1 MIDEPFDPA
10 SPDLRATRLNPEAGA
25 HPIPEDPREIAA
37 ALRASERVLAQY
49 PYLLMRFGER
59 GRRFADSDTAWLVTL
74 VRHPPRRV
82 NAQTAWLGEVLA
94 SRGIPRI
101 LLERH
106 LVVLAEELRRVDTIR
121 AEDADKLS
129 VAAETLAARR
139 RAWIEDAQLATI
151 ARSFE
156 QRLDDTWRERL
167 PNSAEMIVSA
177 VADEADGLTEAVSS
191 TLGWLTD
198 AERFPPA
205 WIAAVEGALA
215 QARAS
220 LKRLK

>member
-1 MIDEPFDPA
+1 MHCR
-10 SPDLRATRLNPEAGA
+10 SGA
-25 HPIPEDPREIAA
+25 DR
-37 ALRASERVLAQY
+37 
-49 PYLLMRFGER
+49 
-59 GRRFADSDTAWLVTL
+59 DTAWLATL
-74 VRHPPRRV
+74 VRHSQRRV

-106 LVVLAEELRRVDTIR
+106 LVVLTEELRRVDTIR

-139 RAWIEDAQLATI
+139 RAWIEDTQLARIT
-151 ARSFE
+151 RTFE
-156 QRLDDTWRERL
+156 QGLDDAWRERL
-167 PNSAEMIVSA
+167 PNCAEIIASA

-198 AERFPPA
+198 AERFPQT
-205 WIAAVEGALA
+205 WIAAVESALA
-215 QARAS
+215 QTRAS